1 MNELWQSVVKT
12 RQERILIIKI
22 VYSHKPIHMLIAA
35 FADHADDLMQATA
48 SHPIDPSIVSVMKAV
63 SCVPCRLGRRVK
75 LKSTAQV

>member
-1 MNELWQSVVKT
+1 
-12 RQERILIIKI
+12 
-22 VYSHKPIHMLIAA
+22 MLIAA

-63 SCVPCRLGRRVK
+63 SCVPCRPGRRVK